1 MTILFG
7 RYNCLTYFYE
17 LLRAHF
23 DDYFKNMSLDE
34 INAFKENVPSERI
47 NKVLDAYIDY
57 FTNTPEGTTLKDLA
71 KNLGYTDKKKYNK
84 NPELYVGLFTEFY
97 QILNLAL
104 SHKVN
109 CISVEDV
116 IDVLGKEKVIARL
129 GELKQ
134 WI

>member
-1 MTILFG
+1 MKTYSDFMETFG
-7 RYNCLTYFYE
+7 FLY
-17 LLRAHF
+17 
-23 DDYFKNMSLDE
+23 DDYFKNMSFDE